1 MSPRWDGRVDRGSCG
16 DKSFDEDRL
25 RVGPA
30 EVPFSSPGPGGRGSG
45 SSSSLMG
52 KCPRGWGEKESKKDE
67 LLMPRLTP
75 VTPMPRESAGK
86 TKAKLTPDRGDKQQP
101 NWCLIS
107 MFDVLTCS
115 H

>member
-1 MSPRWDGRVDRGSCG
+1 MSPRWDGRGHHGSCE

-25 RVGPA
+25 RVRPA

-52 KCPRGWGEKESKKDE
+52 KCPRGWREEESKKDE

-86 TKAKLTPDRGDKQQP
+86 TKAKLTADRGDSSGQTG
-101 NWCLIS
+101 
-107 MFDVLTCS
+107 V
-115 H
+115 